1 MKYDELTL
9 MQFVDGEL
17 DEALTAEIESA
28 RANDEELQ
36 AYLEV
41 YETTRSALIQSR
53 QEEAIPSHISDMI
66 DNYSTAKKQNW
77 LASIIKNNPFK
88 SSIFSAILA
97 SLVTFQGVLVS
108 TGGMFTATQFATRG
122 FQPAPDIN
130 GIIQNV
136 TDEQSV
142 FRAASSIN
150 KISKSQ
156 IEEEVNKLLSVNQN
170 ASQVIL
176 KVGNN
181 ISTLNFLERFTD
193 ADGNNC
199 KVGQIAEQ
207 FIILCKSDDSQW
219 IIKSN

>member
-36 AYLEV
+36 GYLEV
-41 YETTRSALIQSR
+41 YETTRSALIESR

-66 DNYSTAKKQNW
+66 DNYSAAKKQNW

-136 TDEQSV
+136 TDEQST
-142 FRAASSIN
+142 FRAASFIN

-170 ASQVIL
+170 ASQVII
-176 KVGNN
+176 KAGNN
-181 ISTLNFLERFTD
+181 ILTLNFLERFTD

-199 KVGQIAEQ
+199 KVGQIDEQ
-207 FIILCKSDDSQW
+207 FIIICKSDDSQW